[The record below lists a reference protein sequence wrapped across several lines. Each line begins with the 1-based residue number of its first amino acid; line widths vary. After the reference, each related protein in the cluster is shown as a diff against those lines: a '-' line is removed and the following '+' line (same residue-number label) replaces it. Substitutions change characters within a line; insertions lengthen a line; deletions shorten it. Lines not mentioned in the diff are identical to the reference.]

1 MSLRPI
7 CRPLACCCAVVLLH
21 CGGSE
26 DGEPAAPLT
35 ELSFVTFNTALAAGL
50 SPYPEQRL
58 AAIERDLPG
67 LSPDIVCLQEVW
79 EPGDIQR
86 ISQALAPEL
95 PHAHFSVRSLDGTPG
110 VAAAVCTE
118 TEAEL
123 LSNCLSE
130 SCAGVEGA
138 GLPLCAVANCA
149 PAFTQVST
157 DCQQCIASNQAAT
170 DVTDL
175 ATLCGSG
182 AAGAMTYADQN
193 GLLLLSRVPLS
204 DLGYL
209 KLDSSLGD
217 RGVLSARVQT
227 DFAGGVDVFCTHLA
241 ASLSQVPYTGPH
253 GSWEGERLFQ
263 IEQLSAYVAS
273 RRQPDGSVALLG
285 DLNCGPETTLAQA
298 ASPDAFAR
306 LSGAGFESVYAGADG
321 RCTFCS
327 DNPLEGQDAEDD
339 EGAILDH
346 VLLARFPE
354 LLTRSAARVLDD
366 TIVINVGEDTLET
379 ARSDHYGVQ
388 VTVSEAELAQP

>member
-1 MSLRPI
+1 
-7 CRPLACCCAVVLLH
+7 LLH

-26 DGEPAAPLT
+26 DGELAAPLT
-35 ELSFVTFNTALAAGL
+35 QLSFVTFNAALAAGL

-67 LSPDIVCLQEVW
+67 LSADIVCLQEVW
-79 EPGDIQR
+79 EPRDIQHV
-86 ISQALAPEL
+86 SEALAPAL
-95 PHAHFSVRSLDGTPG
+95 PYAHFSVRALAGTSG
-110 VAAAVCTE
+110 VGGAVCTE
-118 TEAEL
+118 AEAGL
-123 LSNCLSE
+123 LSSCLSE

-157 DCQQCIASNQAAT
+157 ACQQCIASNQAAT
-170 DVTDL
+170 DVEDL

-182 AAGAMTYADQN
+182 GEGAMAYEDQN

-227 DFAGGVDVFCTHLA
+227 EFAGGVDVFCTHLA
-241 ASLSQVPYTGPH
+241 ASLSGVPYTGSH

-273 RRQPDGSVALLG
+273 QRQPAGSLALLG
-285 DLNCGPETTLAQA
+285 DLNCGPETAQAQA

-306 LSGAGFESVYAGADG
+306 FSSAGFESVYAEADG
-321 RCTFCS
+321 RCTFCA
-327 DNPLEGQDAEDD
+327 DNLLEGQDAEAD

-346 VLLARFPE
+346 VLLADFPE
-354 LLTRSAARVLDD
+354 PLTRSAGRVLDD
-366 TIVINVGEDTLET
+366 PISISVGEETLQS

-388 VTVSEAELAQP
+388 VTVSEAELGQP